1 LSCSE
6 NLLSWSS
13 FDWGFEIIFITVVE
27 EIFFSRAALVA
38 VMIGF
43 EVNAELLKS
52 PLSCT
57 G

>member
-1 LSCSE
+1 V
-6 NLLSWSS
+6 
-13 FDWGFEIIFITVVE
+13 G
-27 EIFFSRAALVA
+27 AAFAA
-38 VMIGF
+38 VIIGF